1 MRRIVECVC
10 GILAILAVGL
20 APDARVRASDEV
32 DIGHDAARQLVESG
46 RIRPLDGIV
55 GTVAE
60 QVPGK
65 LIETKLEQEHGQYVY
80 EVKIL
85 RPDGRVQEVE
95 VDAASG
101 KILKI
106 EDDD

>member
-1 MRRIVECVC
+1 MRRIVKCVC

-60 QVPGK
+60 RVPGK